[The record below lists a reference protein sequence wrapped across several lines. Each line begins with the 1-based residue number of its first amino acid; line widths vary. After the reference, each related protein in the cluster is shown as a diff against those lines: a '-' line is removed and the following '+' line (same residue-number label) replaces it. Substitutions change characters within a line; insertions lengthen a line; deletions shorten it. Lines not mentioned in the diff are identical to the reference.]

1 MNFLKSRNLVLC
13 GAILAAGLVVGSDA
27 QGQAQPERPRR
38 VRQSEPSG
46 FKQNPK
52 VWAVFKDVVRD
63 AGRSVVRIVTDGKD
77 IALGTIVSI
86 DGLIVTKNSELP
98 PDKAPEVRLRDGR
111 KLTAKLVGTDIKLDL
126 ALLKI
131 EATDL
136 PAIQF
141 AESKTEVVGNMLA
154 APGLDEGPV
163 AIGVVSVATRT
174 VKPRELPAVTPPK
187 DSGFLGVGLEEGEG
201 GAKIMSVMPNSA
213 AEKAGMKVNDIV
225 TLIAETAI
233 IVTETMINTIQHHK
247 PGEVVPIKLKRGE
260 AELELKVALGAR
272 PPEDP
277 RLARRDFQNRM
288 GSELSNRRGGFPSIL
303 QSDMVIKPTDCGGP
317 IVDLDGKVIG
327 LSIAR
332 AGRTESYVLPG
343 ELVKAAVAEMKNGKV
358 AAGPEKTK

>member
-1 MNFLKSRNLVLC
+1 MIFSMSRKLVC
-13 GAILAAGLVVGSDA
+13 GGVLLAMGLAFGAEA
-27 QGQAQPERPRR
+27 QVPGQAERPRR

-46 FKQNPK
+46 FKENPR
-52 VWAVFKDVVRD
+52 VWAIFKDVVKD
-63 AGRSVVRIVTDGKD
+63 ASQSVVRIATDGKD
-77 IALGTIVSI
+77 IALGTIVAA
-86 DGLIVTKNSELP
+86 DGWIVTKHSELP
-98 PDKAPEVRLRDGR
+98 VDKAAEVRLRDGR
-111 KLTAKLVGTDIKLDL
+111 KLPAKIMGVDSKLDL

-136 PAIQF
+136 SALEF
-141 AESKTEVVGNMLA
+141 AESKLGVVGNMLA
-154 APGLDEGPV
+154 APGPDVNPV
-163 AIGVVSVATRT
+163 AVGVVSVATRT
-174 VKPRELPAVTPPK
+174 VKARELPSSIPPK
-187 DSGFLGVGLEEGEG
+187 DSAFLGVGLEEDEG

-213 AEKAGMKVNDIV
+213 AEKAGLKVNDIV
-225 TLIAETAI
+225 TLIADKAI
-233 IVTETMINTIQHHK
+233 IDTETMINTIQDHK

-260 AELELKVALGAR
+260 QEMEFKVALGGR

-288 GSELSNRRGGFPSIL
+288 GSELSKRRGGFPAIM

-358 AAGPEKTK
+358 ASGPAKK